1 MAPASSARWAR
12 TSAASVWGRSSGVSP
27 GRTTTSST
35 SSSSS
40 SGRPVSPTA
49 SASPVP
55 VRVSCST
62 NSISMVGG
70 ACCTR
75 VLVTHSARWP
85 TTTTTRRT
93 STSAMASSTCRIIGR
108 PHRRCRGLGRS
119 DRIRVPSPAART
131 TAERRRSG
139 IAAFL
144 ARRNARRAYGTLV
157 GVPELEAYD
166 EFGLFHENAAEYG
179 LPYDGPPDVRRVEV
193 EVSPGR
199 AVSSLVWGGGP
210 PELVLVHGGAQNA
223 HTWDTVAL
231 ALGRPLLAVDLPG
244 HGHSDGGPDG
254 AISPRSNGRD
264 LATVIAELAPDARGV
279 VGMSLGG
286 MSSLALAA
294 EAPELVRALVLVDVT
309 PGVNAEKAAPITNFV
324 NGPAS
329 FDSFD
334 ELLARTIEH
343 NPGRSESSL
352 RRGILHNAVQRE
364 DGSWVWRYARFRT
377 EPAVAAAHPDFG
389 DWWEAVSGLTVPL
402 LLVRGLAW
410 SVVDDA
416 DVAELLRR
424 QPTATVIGVEG
435 AGHSI
440 QGDRPLELA
449 GILADFLFPD
459 G

>member
-1 MAPASSARWAR
+1 
-12 TSAASVWGRSSGVSP
+12 
-27 GRTTTSST
+27 
-35 SSSSS
+35 
-40 SGRPVSPTA
+40 
-49 SASPVP
+49 
-55 VRVSCST
+55 
-62 NSISMVGG
+62 
-70 ACCTR
+70 
-75 VLVTHSARWP
+75 
-85 TTTTTRRT
+85 
-93 STSAMASSTCRIIGR
+93 
-108 PHRRCRGLGRS
+108 
-119 DRIRVPSPAART
+119 
-131 TAERRRSG
+131 
-139 IAAFL
+139 
-144 ARRNARRAYGTLV
+144 V
-157 GVPELEAYD
+157 GVPELVPYD

-179 LPYDGPPDVRRVEV
+179 LPYDGPPTVRRVDV

-199 AVSSLVWGGGP
+199 VVSSLVWGSGP

-254 AISPRSNGRD
+254 AISAGSNGRD
-264 LATVIAELAPDARGV
+264 LATVIAELAPAARGV

-286 MSSLALAA
+286 LSSIALAA
-294 EAPELVRALVLVDVT
+294 HAPELVRALVLVDIT
-309 PGVNAEKAAPITNFV
+309 PGVNAEKAAPVTNFV

-364 DGSWVWRYARFRT
+364 DGSWVWRYARFRLDGDGDT
-377 EPAVAAAHPDFG
+377 DTTDRVAEFA
-389 DWWEAVSGLTVPL
+389 DWWDAVSALGVPL

-410 SVVDDA
+410 SVVDDD

-424 QPTATVIGVEG
+424 QPGAVVIGVEG

-449 GILADFLFPD
+449 AILDDFLFPPT
-459 G
+459 